1 MILKRLDFCFFSL
14 LVGISIT
21 LFERFA
27 KWAENAE
34 SGGYLIGVVLWKIE
48 DGWLSLREIK
58 VGLFCMMMQSNN

>member
-14 LVGISIT
+14 LVGISIN
-21 LFERFA
+21 LFERFD

-34 SGGYLIGVVLWKIE
+34 LCGYLIGVVLWKIE